1 MILDVR
7 ERELSFRLPSWQKK
21 QLSVGDAWIGL
32 SGEEI
37 APGGVVVERKS
48 ADDLEAS
55 ILDGRYREQRTR
67 LLAYAAELR
76 ARPLYIIEGDLDRLY
91 GRLQKKALLKY
102 LTRLSLRYGV
112 GILQTSCLDETAELL
127 RILQE
132 QYEED
137 KTVFQAQTLSY
148 TDVVSSSRKTN
159 RAENLFSLMIQQ
171 CPGVSAKVA
180 AALVS
185 HFQTFSRLFSAD
197 EKSIAEV
204 KNGGRRIGP
213 AVAKRLYE
221 VLHEAA
227 PEAPTPAAMSVPP
240 RTAVQEGTSSA
251 KR

>member
-1 MILDVR
+1 MLLDVR
-7 ERELSFRLPSWQKK
+7 ERDLSFRLPDWPLK
-21 QLSVGDAWIGL
+21 QLPVADAWIGL

-37 APGGVVVERKS
+37 APGGVLIERKS

-67 LLAYAAELR
+67 LLAYAVERQAR
-76 ARPLYIIEGDLDRLY
+76 ALYIIEGDLDRLY
-91 GRLQKKALLKY
+91 GRLQKKALIKY
-102 LTRLSLRYGV
+102 LTRLTLRYGV
-112 GILQTSCLDETAELL
+112 AVLQTASLDETAELL

-159 RAENLFSLMIQQ
+159 RQDNLLSLMIQQ
-171 CPGVSAKVA
+171 CPGVSGKA
-180 AALVS
+180 AAAIVA
-185 HFQTFSRLFSAD
+185 HFQVFPRLFAAD
-197 EKSIAEV
+197 EKTIADV
-204 KNGGRRIGP
+204 KNGSRRIGP

-221 VLHEAA
+221 VLHPSA
-227 PEAPTPAAMSVPP
+227 PEIPTAAAMSVPP
-240 RTAVQEGTSSA
+240 KTAVQDGTSSA

>member
-21 QLSVGDAWIGL
+21 QLPVGDAWIGL

-37 APGGVVVERKS
+37 TAGGVVVERKS

-67 LLAYAAELR
+67 LLAYSVEKGAKA
-76 ARPLYIIEGDLDRLY
+76 LYIIEGDLDRLY
-91 GRLQKKALLKY
+91 GRLQKKALLKHM
-102 LTRLSLRYGV
+102 TRLSLRYGV
-112 GILQTSCLDETAELL
+112 GILQTSCLNETAELL

-137 KTVFQAQTLSY
+137 KSVFQAQTLSY

-159 RAENLFSLMIQQ
+159 RADNLFSLMIQQ
-171 CPGVSAKVA
+171 CPGVSGKVA

-185 HFQTFSRLFSAD
+185 HFQTFPRLFTAD
-197 EKSIAEV
+197 ERMIAEV
-204 KNGGRRIGP
+204 KNGARRIGP
-213 AVAKRLYE
+213 VVAKRLYE

-227 PEAPTPAAMSVPP
+227 PDAPTEAAMSVPP